1 MRSTLP
7 NGLPNPNLTLR
18 KASSMRK
25 NTFVT
30 VAVVTAVALSLAA
43 CNRASPA
50 DSAAAGAKSAT
61 LVISTL
67 NNPFFVSVADGVKAK
82 AKTLGMTIDVQNANN
97 ADQASLDMATAA
109 LSKKPSVLI
118 IDPVSSASGGSIVT
132 QANSSGVPVVAF
144 DRMPKGGELKA
155 FIGYDAIQ
163 AGNNGAKAL
172 GEAVGGKGKVVE
184 IQGIMGTS
192 VAQERSKGFEEGLKA
207 FPGIKIVA
215 TQPAEFDRGKAL
227 DVMTNVLQSNRDIV
241 GVYAANDE
249 MALGVI
255 AALKAAGLS
264 GQVKVIGNDGIA
276 DAVKAIKDGTLYA
289 TNAESPFAL
298 GSEVMALASK
308 VANGG
313 QVEKNKVLQGFLV
326 KTPDVPSYCKKL
338 ADLGDTATC
347 K

>member
-1 MRSTLP
+1 
-7 NGLPNPNLTLR
+7 
-18 KASSMRK
+18 MRK
-25 NTFVT
+25 KTLVT
-30 VAVVTAVALSLAA
+30 MAVVTTMSLSLAA
-43 CNRASPA
+43 CNRT
-50 DSAAAGAKSAT
+50 SAADTAASGTKSAT

-67 NNPFFVSVADGVKAK
+67 NNPFFVSVADGAKAK
-82 AKTLGMTIDVQNANN
+82 SKTLGMTMDVQNANN
-97 ADQASLDMATAA
+97 ADQASLDLASAA
-109 LSKKPSVLI
+109 LNKKPSVLI

-132 QANSSGVPVVAF
+132 LANTGGVPVVAF
-144 DRMPKGGELKA
+144 DRMPESGELKA

-163 AGNNGAKAL
+163 AGKNSAKAL
-172 GEAVGGKGKVVE
+172 GEALDGKGKIVE

-192 VAQERSKGFEEGLKA
+192 VAQERSKGFNEGIKA

-227 DVMTNVLQSNRDIV
+227 NVMTNVLQSNRNID

-255 AALKAAGLS
+255 AALKAAGLTDK
-264 GQVKVIGNDGIA
+264 VKVVGNDGIA

-298 GSEVMALASK
+298 GSEVMALAAK
-308 VANGG
+308 VANGE
-313 QVEKNKVLQGFLV
+313 QVDKKKVLQGFLV
-326 KTPDVPSYCKKL
+326 KTADVESYCKKL
-338 ADLGDTATC
+338 VDLGDTATC

>member
-1 MRSTLP
+1 
-7 NGLPNPNLTLR
+7 
-18 KASSMRK
+18 MRK
-25 NTFVT
+25 KTFVT
-30 VAVVTAVALSLAA
+30 LAVATTMILPLAA
-43 CNRASPA
+43 CNRQSPA
-50 DSAAAGAKSAT
+50 DAATGGGKSAT

-82 AKTLGMTIDVQNANN
+82 AKTLGIAVDVQNANN
-97 ADQASLDMATAA
+97 ADQASLDLASSS

-132 QANSSGVPVVAF
+132 KANEAGVPVVAF
-144 DRMPKGGELKA
+144 DRLPDGGGLKA

-163 AGNNGAKAL
+163 AGKNGAKAL
-172 GEAVGGKGKVVE
+172 GEALGGKGKVVE

-192 VAQERSKGFEEGLKA
+192 VAQERSKGFNEGIKA

-215 TQPAEFDRGKAL
+215 TQAAEFDRGKAL
-227 DVMTNVLQSNRDIV
+227 DVMTNVLQSNRDIN

-255 AALKAAGLS
+255 AALKAAGLTDT
-264 GQVKVIGNDGIA
+264 VKVVGNDGIA
-276 DAVKAIKDGTLYA
+276 DAVKAVKAGTMYA

-298 GSEVMALASK
+298 GSEVMVLAGK
-308 VANGG
+308 VANG
-313 QVEKNKVLQGFLV
+313 QPVEKNQVLQGFLV
-326 KTPDVPSYCKKL
+326 KAADVPAYCEKL
-338 ADLGDTATC
+338 AALGDLVTC

>member
-1 MRSTLP
+1 
-7 NGLPNPNLTLR
+7 
-18 KASSMRK
+18 MRK
-25 NTFVT
+25 KTLVT
-30 VAVVTAVALSLAA
+30 MAVVTTMSLSLAA
-43 CNRASPA
+43 CNRSSAS
-50 DSAAAGAKSAT
+50 DTAAGGTKSAT

-67 NNPFFVSVADGVKAK
+67 NNPFFVSVADGAKAK

-97 ADQASLDMATAA
+97 ADQASLDMASAA
-109 LSKKPSVLI
+109 LNKKPSVII
-118 IDPVSSASGGSIVT
+118 IDPVSSASGGSIVKL
-132 QANSSGVPVVAF
+132 ANTGGVPVVAF
-144 DRMPKGGELKA
+144 DRMPESGDLKA

-163 AGNNGAKAL
+163 AGKNGAKAL
-172 GEAVGGKGKVVE
+172 AEALGGKGKIVE

-192 VAQERSKGFEEGLKA
+192 VAQERSKGFNEGIKA
-207 FPGIKIVA
+207 FPGIQIVA

-227 DVMTNVLQSNRDIV
+227 NVMTNVLQSNRDID

-255 AALKAAGLS
+255 AALKAAGLTDK
-264 GQVKVIGNDGIA
+264 VKVVGNDGIA

-298 GSEVMALASK
+298 GSEVMALAAK
-308 VANGG
+308 VANGE
-313 QVEKNKVLQGFLV
+313 QVEKKKVLQGFLV
-326 KTPDVPSYCKKL
+326 KTADVPSYCKKL

>member
-1 MRSTLP
+1 
-7 NGLPNPNLTLR
+7 
-18 KASSMRK
+18 MRK
-25 NTFVT
+25 NTLVT
-30 VAVVTAVALSLAA
+30 MAVVTTMSLSLAA
-43 CNRASPA
+43 CNRSSAS
-50 DSAAAGAKSAT
+50 DTAAGGTKSAT

-67 NNPFFVSVADGVKAK
+67 NNPFFVSVADGAKAK

-97 ADQASLDMATAA
+97 ADQASLDLASAA
-109 LSKKPSVLI
+109 LNKKPSVLI

-132 QANSSGVPVVAF
+132 LANTGGVPVVAF
-144 DRMPKGGELKA
+144 DRMPESGDLKA

-163 AGNNGAKAL
+163 AGKNGAKAM
-172 GEAVGGKGKVVE
+172 GEALGGRGKIVE

-192 VAQERSKGFEEGLKA
+192 VAQERSKGFNEGIKA

-227 DVMTNVLQSNRDIV
+227 NVMTNVLQSNRDID

-255 AALKAAGLS
+255 AALKAAGLTDK
-264 GQVKVIGNDGIA
+264 VKVVGNDGIA

-298 GSEVMALASK
+298 GSEVMALAAK
-308 VANGG
+308 VANGE
-313 QVEKNKVLQGFLV
+313 QVEKKKVLQGFLV
-326 KTPDVPSYCKKL
+326 KSADVPSYCKKL

>member
-1 MRSTLP
+1 
-7 NGLPNPNLTLR
+7 
-18 KASSMRK
+18 MRK

-30 VAVVTAVALSLAA
+30 MAVVTTVALSLAA
-43 CNRASPA
+43 CNRTSPA
-50 DSAAAGAKSAT
+50 GAAAGTAKSAT

-67 NNPFFVSVADGVKAK
+67 NNPFFVSVADGAKAK

-144 DRMPKGGELKA
+144 DRRPNGGELKA

-163 AGNNGAKAL
+163 AGKNGAKAL
-172 GEAVGGKGKVVE
+172 GEAVGGKGNVVE

-249 MALGVI
+249 MALGVL

-264 GQVKVIGNDGIA
+264 GKVKVVGNDGIA
-276 DAVKAIKDGTLYA
+276 DAVTAIKDGTLYA

-298 GSEVMALASK
+298 GSEVMDLASK
-308 VANGG
+308 VANGV
-313 QVEKNKVLQGFLV
+313 QVEKDKVLQGFLV
-326 KTPDVPSYCKKL
+326 KAADVPSYCAKL
-338 ADLGDTATC
+338 AGLGDTATC

>member
-1 MRSTLP
+1 
-7 NGLPNPNLTLR
+7 
-18 KASSMRK
+18 MRK
-25 NTFVT
+25 NTLVT
-30 VAVVTAVALSLAA
+30 MAVVTTMSLSLAA
-43 CNRASPA
+43 CNRSSAS
-50 DSAAAGAKSAT
+50 DTAAGGTKSAT

-67 NNPFFVSVADGVKAK
+67 NNPFFVSVADGAKAK

-97 ADQASLDMATAA
+97 ADQASLDLASAA
-109 LSKKPSVLI
+109 LNKKPSVLI

-132 QANSSGVPVVAF
+132 LANTGGVPVVAF
-144 DRMPKGGELKA
+144 DRMPESGDLKA

-163 AGNNGAKAL
+163 AGKNGAKAM
-172 GEAVGGKGKVVE
+172 GEALGGRGKIVE

-192 VAQERSKGFEEGLKA
+192 VAQERSKGFNEGIKA

-227 DVMTNVLQSNRDIV
+227 NVMTNVLQSNRDID

-255 AALKAAGLS
+255 AALKAAGLTDK
-264 GQVKVIGNDGIA
+264 VKVVGNDGIA

-298 GSEVMALASK
+298 GSEVMALAAK
-308 VANGG
+308 VANGE
-313 QVEKNKVLQGFLV
+313 QVEKKKVLQGFLV
-326 KTPDVPSYCKKL
+326 KTADVPSYCKKL

>member
-1 MRSTLP
+1 
-7 NGLPNPNLTLR
+7 
-18 KASSMRK
+18 MRK
-25 NTFVT
+25 KAFVT
-30 VAVVTAVALSLAA
+30 VAVVTTMTLSLAA
-43 CNRASPA
+43 CNRTSPA
-50 DSAAAGAKSAT
+50 DAAAAGGGGKSAT

-67 NNPFFVSVADGVKAK
+67 NNPFFVSVADGAKAK

-97 ADQASLDMATAA
+97 ADQASLDLATAA

-132 QANSSGVPVVAF
+132 QANAASVPVVAF
-144 DRMPKGGELKA
+144 DRMPKGGDLKA

-163 AGNNGAKAL
+163 AGKNGAKAL
-172 GEAVGGKGKVVE
+172 GEAVGGQGKIVQ

-192 VAQERSKGFEEGLKA
+192 VAQERSKGFMEGIKA

-264 GQVKVIGNDGIA
+264 GKVKVVGNDGIA
-276 DAVKAIKDGTLYA
+276 DAVTAIKDGSMYA

-298 GSEVMALASK
+298 GSEVMALAAK
-308 VANGG
+308 VANGE
-313 QVEKNKVLQGFLV
+313 QVEKNKVLQGSVV
-326 KTPDVPSYCKKL
+326 KTADVASYCKKL
-338 ADLGDTATC
+338 ADLGDLATC

>member
-1 MRSTLP
+1 
-7 NGLPNPNLTLR
+7 
-18 KASSMRK
+18 MRK
-25 NTFVT
+25 KTLVT
-30 VAVVTAVALSLAA
+30 MAVVTTMSLSLAA
-43 CNRASPA
+43 CNRS
-50 DSAAAGAKSAT
+50 SAADTAAGGTKSAT

-67 NNPFFVSVADGVKAK
+67 NNPFFVSVADGAKAK

-97 ADQASLDMATAA
+97 ADQASLDLASAA
-109 LSKKPSVLI
+109 LNKKPSVLI

-132 QANSSGVPVVAF
+132 LANTGGVPVVAF
-144 DRMPKGGELKA
+144 DRMPESGDLKA

-163 AGNNGAKAL
+163 AGKNGAKAM
-172 GEAVGGKGKVVE
+172 GEALGGRGKIVE

-192 VAQERSKGFEEGLKA
+192 VAQERSKGFNEGIKA

-227 DVMTNVLQSNRDIV
+227 NVMTNVLQSNRDID

-255 AALKAAGLS
+255 AALKAAGLTDK
-264 GQVKVIGNDGIA
+264 VKVVGNDGIA

-298 GSEVMALASK
+298 GSEVMALAAK
-308 VANGG
+308 VANGE
-313 QVEKNKVLQGFLV
+313 QVEKKKVLQGFLV
-326 KTPDVPSYCKKL
+326 KTADVPSYCKKL

>member
-1 MRSTLP
+1 
-7 NGLPNPNLTLR
+7 
-18 KASSMRK
+18 MRK

-30 VAVVTAVALSLAA
+30 MAVVTTVALSLAA
-43 CNRASPA
+43 CNRTSPA
-50 DSAAAGAKSAT
+50 GAAAGTAKSAT

-67 NNPFFVSVADGVKAK
+67 NNPFFVSVADGAKAK

-144 DRMPKGGELKA
+144 DRKPNAGELKA

-163 AGNNGAKAL
+163 AGKNGAKAL
-172 GEAVGGKGKVVE
+172 GEAVGGKGNVVE

-249 MALGVI
+249 MALGVL

-264 GQVKVIGNDGIA
+264 GKVKVVGNDGIA
-276 DAVKAIKDGTLYA
+276 DAVTAIKDGTLYA

-298 GSEVMALASK
+298 GSEVMDLASK
-308 VANGG
+308 VANGV
-313 QVEKNKVLQGFLV
+313 QVEKDKVLQGFLV
-326 KTPDVPSYCKKL
+326 KAADVPSYCAKL
-338 ADLGDTATC
+338 AGLGDTATC

>member
-1 MRSTLP
+1 
-7 NGLPNPNLTLR
+7 
-18 KASSMRK
+18 MRK
-25 NTFVT
+25 NTFAT
-30 VAVVTAVALSLAA
+30 MAVVTAMALSLAA
-43 CNRASPA
+43 CNRTSPSGTATSGASGA
-50 DSAAAGAKSAT
+50 KSAKSAT

-67 NNPFFVSVADGVKAK
+67 NNPFFVSVADGAKAK

-97 ADQASLDMATAA
+97 ADQASLDMASAA
-109 LSKKPSVLI
+109 LNKKPSVLI

-132 QANSSGVPVVAF
+132 LANTGGVPVVAF
-144 DRMPKGGELKA
+144 DRMPTGGDLKA

-163 AGNNGAKAL
+163 AGKNGAKAL
-172 GEAVGGKGKVVE
+172 GEALGGKGKIVE

-192 VAQERSKGFEEGLKA
+192 VAQERSKGFNEGIKA

-215 TQPAEFDRGKAL
+215 TQTADFDRGKAL
-227 DVMTNVLQSNRDIV
+227 NVMTNVLQSNRAID

-255 AALKAAGLS
+255 AALKAAGLT
-264 GQVKVIGNDGIA
+264 GKVKVVGNDGIA

-298 GSEVMALASK
+298 GSEVMALAAK
-308 VANGG
+308 VANGEK
-313 QVEKNKVLQGFLV
+313 VEKDKVLQGFLV
-326 KTPDVPSYCKKL
+326 KTADVPSYCKKL

>member
-1 MRSTLP
+1 
-7 NGLPNPNLTLR
+7 
-18 KASSMRK
+18 MRK
-25 NTFVT
+25 KTLVT
-30 VAVVTAVALSLAA
+30 MAVVTTMSLSLAA
-43 CNRASPA
+43 CNRS
-50 DSAAAGAKSAT
+50 SAADTAAGGTKSAT

-67 NNPFFVSVADGVKAK
+67 NNPFFVSVADGAKAK

-97 ADQASLDMATAA
+97 ADQASLDLASAA
-109 LSKKPSVLI
+109 LNKKPSVLI

-132 QANSSGVPVVAF
+132 LANTGGVPVVAF
-144 DRMPKGGELKA
+144 DRMPESGDLKA

-163 AGNNGAKAL
+163 AGKNGAKAM
-172 GEAVGGKGKVVE
+172 GEALGGRGKIVE

-192 VAQERSKGFEEGLKA
+192 VAKERSKGFNEGIKA

-227 DVMTNVLQSNRDIV
+227 NVMTNVLQSNRDID

-255 AALKAAGLS
+255 AALKAAGLTDK
-264 GQVKVIGNDGIA
+264 VKVVGNDGIA

-298 GSEVMALASK
+298 GSEVMGLAGK
-308 VANGG
+308 VANGE
-313 QVEKNKVLQGFLV
+313 QVEKNKVLQGFVV
-326 KTPDVPSYCKKL
+326 KTADVASYCEKV
-338 ADLGDTATC
+338 AALGDTATC

>member
-1 MRSTLP
+1 
-7 NGLPNPNLTLR
+7 
-18 KASSMRK
+18 MRK
-25 NTFVT
+25 KTLVT
-30 VAVVTAVALSLAA
+30 MAVVTTMSLSLAA
-43 CNRASPA
+43 CNRTSPS
-50 DSAAAGAKSAT
+50 DTAAGGATPAKSAT

-67 NNPFFVSVADGVKAK
+67 NNPFFVSVADGAKAK

-97 ADQASLDMATAA
+97 ADQASLDMASAA
-109 LSKKPSVLI
+109 LNKKPSVLI
-118 IDPVSSASGGSIVT
+118 VDPVSSASGGSIVT
-132 QANSSGVPVVAF
+132 LANTAAVPVVAF
-144 DRMPKGGELKA
+144 DRMPESGDLKA

-163 AGNNGAKAL
+163 AGKNGAKAL
-172 GEAVGGKGKVVE
+172 AEALGGQGKIVE

-192 VAQERSKGFEEGLKA
+192 VAQERSKGFNEGIKA

-227 DVMTNVLQSNRDIV
+227 NVMTNVLQSNRDID

-255 AALKAAGLS
+255 AALKAAGLTDK
-264 GQVKVIGNDGIA
+264 VKVVGNDGIA

-298 GSEVMALASK
+298 GSEVMALAAK
-308 VANGG
+308 VANGE
-313 QVEKNKVLQGFLV
+313 QVDKTKVLQGFLV
-326 KTPDVPSYCKKL
+326 KTADVPSYCKKL

>member
-1 MRSTLP
+1 
-7 NGLPNPNLTLR
+7 
-18 KASSMRK
+18 MRK
-25 NTFVT
+25 NTLVT
-30 VAVVTAVALSLAA
+30 MAVVTTMSLSLAA
-43 CNRASPA
+43 CNRSSAS
-50 DSAAAGAKSAT
+50 DTAAGGTKSAT

-67 NNPFFVSVADGVKAK
+67 NNPFFVSVADGAKAK

-97 ADQASLDMATAA
+97 ADQASLDLASAA
-109 LSKKPSVLI
+109 LNKKPSVLI

-132 QANSSGVPVVAF
+132 LANTGGVPVVAF
-144 DRMPKGGELKA
+144 DRMPESGDLKA

-163 AGNNGAKAL
+163 AGKNGAKAM
-172 GEAVGGKGKVVE
+172 GEALGGRGKIVE

-192 VAQERSKGFEEGLKA
+192 VAQERSKGFNEGIKA

-227 DVMTNVLQSNRDIV
+227 NVMTNVLQSNRDID

-249 MALGVI
+249 MALGVS
-255 AALKAAGLS
+255 AALKAAGLTDK
-264 GQVKVIGNDGIA
+264 VKVVGNDGIA

-298 GSEVMALASK
+298 GSEVMALAAN
-308 VANGG
+308 VANGQ
-313 QVEKNKVLQGFLV
+313 QVEKKKVLQGFLV
-326 KTPDVPSYCKKL
+326 KTADVPSYCKKL

>member
-1 MRSTLP
+1 MRIKSVLTIAVATST
-7 NGLPNPNLTLR
+7 
-18 KASSMRK
+18 
-25 NTFVT
+25 
-30 VAVVTAVALSLAA
+30 ALSLAA
-43 CNRASPA
+43 CNRSSP
-50 DSAAAGAKSAT
+50 SAEAGAAKATSAT

-67 NNPFFVSVADGVKAK
+67 NNPFFVSVADGAKAK
-82 AKTLGMTIDVQNANN
+82 AKALGASIDVQNANN
-97 ADQASLDMATAA
+97 ADQASLDLSSAA

-132 QANSSGVPVVAF
+132 QANSAGVPVVAF
-144 DRMPKGGELKA
+144 DRMPQGGDLKA

-163 AGNNGAKAL
+163 AGKNGAKAL

-192 VAQERSKGFEEGLKA
+192 VAQERSKGFEAGIKD
-207 FPGIKIVA
+207 FPGISVVA

-227 DVMTNVLQSNRDIV
+227 DVMSNILQSHHDIA

-249 MALGVI
+249 MAMGVI

-264 GQVKVIGNDGIA
+264 GKVKVVGNDGIA
-276 DAVKAIKDGTLYA
+276 DAVKAIKDGSLYT

-298 GSEVMALASK
+298 GSEVMGLAGQ
-308 VANGG
+308 VANG
-313 QVEKNKVLQGFLV
+313 QKVEKNKVLEGSLV
-326 KTPDVPSYCKKL
+326 KSADVTAYCSKL
-338 ADLGDTATC
+338 AALGDTATC

>member
-1 MRSTLP
+1 
-7 NGLPNPNLTLR
+7 
-18 KASSMRK
+18 MRK
-25 NTFVT
+25 KTLVT
-30 VAVVTAVALSLAA
+30 MAVVTTMSLSLAA
-43 CNRASPA
+43 CNRS
-50 DSAAAGAKSAT
+50 SAADTAAGGTKSAT

-67 NNPFFVSVADGVKAK
+67 NNPFFVSVADGAKAK

-97 ADQASLDMATAA
+97 ADQASLDLASAA
-109 LSKKPSVLI
+109 LNKKPSVLI

-132 QANSSGVPVVAF
+132 LANTGGVPVVAF
-144 DRMPKGGELKA
+144 DRMPESGDLKA

-163 AGNNGAKAL
+163 AGKNGAKAI
-172 GEAVGGKGKVVE
+172 GEALGGKGKIVE

-192 VAQERSKGFEEGLKA
+192 VAQERSKGFNEGIKA
-207 FPGIKIVA
+207 FPGIKVVA

-227 DVMTNVLQSNRDIV
+227 NVMTNVLQSNRDID

-255 AALKAAGLS
+255 AALKAAGLTDK
-264 GQVKVIGNDGIA
+264 VKVVGNDGIA

-298 GSEVMALASK
+298 GSEVMALAAK
-308 VANGG
+308 VANGE
-313 QVEKNKVLQGFLV
+313 QVEKKKVLQGFLV
-326 KTPDVPSYCKKL
+326 KTADVPSYCKKL

>member
-1 MRSTLP
+1 MRIKSVLTIAVATST
-7 NGLPNPNLTLR
+7 
-18 KASSMRK
+18 
-25 NTFVT
+25 
-30 VAVVTAVALSLAA
+30 ALSLAA
-43 CNRASPA
+43 CNRSSP
-50 DSAAAGAKSAT
+50 SAEAGAAKATSAT

-67 NNPFFVSVADGVKAK
+67 NNPFFVSVADGAKAK
-82 AKTLGMTIDVQNANN
+82 AKALGASIDVQNANN
-97 ADQASLDMATAA
+97 ADQASLDLSSAA

-132 QANSSGVPVVAF
+132 QANSAGVPVVAF
-144 DRMPKGGELKA
+144 DRMPQGGDLKA

-163 AGNNGAKAL
+163 AGKNGAKAL

-192 VAQERSKGFEEGLKA
+192 VAQERSKGFESGIKA
-207 FPGIKIVA
+207 FPGISVVA

-227 DVMTNVLQSNRDIV
+227 DVMTNVLQSHRDIV

-249 MALGVI
+249 MAMGVI

-264 GQVKVIGNDGIA
+264 GKVKVVGNDGIA
-276 DAVKAIKDGTLYA
+276 DAVKAIKDGSLYA

-298 GSEVMALASK
+298 GSEVMGLAGQ
-308 VANGG
+308 VAGG
-313 QVEKNKVLQGFLV
+313 QKVEKNKVLEGSLV
-326 KTPDVPSYCKKL
+326 KSADVAAYCTKL
-338 ADLGDTATC
+338 AALGDTATC

>member
-1 MRSTLP
+1 
-7 NGLPNPNLTLR
+7 
-18 KASSMRK
+18 MRK
-25 NTFVT
+25 KTLVT
-30 VAVVTAVALSLAA
+30 MAVVTTMSLSLAA
-43 CNRASPA
+43 CNRTSPSDTASGGA
-50 DSAAAGAKSAT
+50 TSAKSAT

-67 NNPFFVSVADGVKAK
+67 NNPFFVSVADGAKAK

-97 ADQASLDMATAA
+97 ADQASLDMASAA
-109 LSKKPSVLI
+109 LNKKPAVLI

-132 QANSSGVPVVAF
+132 LANTAGVPVVAF
-144 DRMPKGGELKA
+144 DRMPEGGDLKA

-163 AGNNGAKAL
+163 AGKNGAKAL
-172 GEAVGGKGKVVE
+172 GEALAGKGKIVE

-192 VAQERSKGFEEGLKA
+192 VAQERSKGFNEGIKA

-227 DVMTNVLQSNRDIV
+227 NVMTNVLQSNRDIN

-255 AALKAAGLS
+255 AALKAAGLTDK
-264 GQVKVIGNDGIA
+264 VKVVGNDGIA
-276 DAVKAIKDGTLYA
+276 DAVTAIKDGTLYA
-289 TNAESPFAL
+289 TNAESPFSL
-298 GSEVMALASK
+298 GSEVMDLAGK

-313 QVEKNKVLQGFLV
+313 QVDKNKVLQGFLV
-326 KTPDVPSYCKKL
+326 KTADVPSYCKKL

>member
-1 MRSTLP
+1 
-7 NGLPNPNLTLR
+7 
-18 KASSMRK
+18 MRK
-25 NTFVT
+25 KTLVT
-30 VAVVTAVALSLAA
+30 LAVVTTMTLSLAA
-43 CNRASPA
+43 CNRTSPA
-50 DSAAAGAKSAT
+50 DTSAGGGKSAT

-67 NNPFFVSVADGVKAK
+67 DNPFFVSVADGAKAK

-97 ADQASLDMATAA
+97 ADQASLDLATAA

-132 QANSSGVPVVAF
+132 LANTGGVPVVAF
-144 DRMPKGGELKA
+144 DRLPTGGALKA
-155 FIGYDAIQ
+155 FIGYDAVQ
-163 AGNNGAKAL
+163 AGKNGAKAL

-192 VAQERSKGFEEGLKA
+192 VAQERSNGFKEGIKA
-207 FPGIKIVA
+207 FPGITVVA

-264 GQVKVIGNDGIA
+264 GKVKVVGNDGIA

-289 TNAESPFAL
+289 TNAESPFSL
-298 GSEVMALASK
+298 GSEVMALAGK
-308 VANGG
+308 VANGT
-313 QVEKNKVLQGFLV
+313 QVEKNKVLEGYLV
-326 KTPDVPSYCKKL
+326 KSADVASYCKKL
-338 ADLGDTATC
+338 ADLGDTTTC